1 MDPTT
6 TGPGPRTSAGPSTP
20 DASGGSSVSRVP
32 RALRPTTISDVAR
45 AAGVSVGTVSNVLN
59 NPSIV
64 ARTTRQQVETALRAT
79 GFVRDARARSLSGS
93 PGTTVGC
100 VLLDLANPYFA
111 EIARGIEDGLAERG
125 CVAII
130 CSSDVDAAR
139 LSRCLHTLLEN
150 RVRGVILN
158 AVEAVP
164 TELDAIL
171 ETGVAVVL
179 LDNPGLRSDV
189 CSVTSDNVTGGR
201 LVAEHLLDL
210 GHRRIA
216 LLRHERQIPAL
227 DDRVSG
233 AHEAAIARGL
243 DPAEVFR
250 DVYFGAADETDG
262 AGQAVEAALAD
273 EPCTAFVCY
282 SDTAAL
288 NVMAELRD
296 RNVAVPGEM
305 SVMGYDDLPFAR
317 LLAPALS
324 TVRQPTHSLGRAAS
338 HLVLAEAEPGHQHRQ
353 ILFTAEL
360 VARESTAPPPES
372 GHRPGR

>member
-1 MDPTT
+1 MDP
-6 TGPGPRTSAGPSTP
+6 RTAAPERDDSA
-20 DASGGSSVSRVP
+20 GSSVSRVP
-32 RALRPTTISDVAR
+32 RAVRPTTISDVAR

-64 ARTTRQQVETALRAT
+64 ARTTRQQVEVALRAT

-111 EIARGIEDGLAERG
+111 EIARGIEDGLGERG

-158 AVEAVP
+158 AVEEVP
-164 TELDAIL
+164 AELDGIL

-227 DDRVSG
+227 DDRVNG
-233 AHEAAIARGL
+233 AYEAASARGL
-243 DPAEVFR
+243 EPAQVFR
-250 DVYFGAADETDG
+250 DVFFGPADETDG
-262 AGQAVEAALAD
+262 AGQAVDAALAGD
-273 EPCTAFVCY
+273 DPCTAFVCY

-296 RNVAVPGEM
+296 RGVAVPDQM

-317 LLAPALS
+317 LLSPALS
-324 TVRQPTHSLGRAAS
+324 TVRQPTHSLGRAAA

-360 VARESTAPPPES
+360 IARESTAPPRE
-372 GHRPGR
+372 